1 MSNPQIIQAPHTL
14 KKAKIDR
21 VYLAGPEMKALEQA
35 LKSEIAC
42 EYRETTA
49 SLVPLVTKAVHAGDV
64 IVVKSSLGI
73 GFGAVVSA
81 LLDKFPA
88 VPEADSGD

>member
-1 MSNPQIIQAPHTL
+1 
-14 KKAKIDR
+14 
-21 VYLAGPEMKALEQA
+21 MKALESA
-35 LKSEIAC
+35 LPPEIEC

-49 SLVPLVTKAVHAGDV
+49 SLVPLVTKAVHAGDAV
-64 IVVKSSLGI
+64 MVKSSLGI